1 MPLNV
6 AGATSQALA
15 AMEAQRT
22 AQSQQENAD
31 RWAEVL
37 ATFFGPATLPPP
49 GPGRAAAI
57 DAARQQ
63 AASILGASSSATGLA
78 SMAAAVAAFGAALV
92 ASTVGAVA
100 TPPPAPY
107 VLVGD
112 PTGATGAA
120 QAFVGSLLAWST
132 TGTSTLL
139 APGSP
144 PTPWA

>member
-1 MPLNV
+1 MLDV
-6 AGATSQALA
+6 TAATAQAIA
-15 AMEAQRT
+15 AMEAQRS

-31 RWAEVL
+31 RWAAVL
-37 ATFFGPATLPPP
+37 AVFFGPAAIPPP

-57 DAARQQ
+57 EAARQQ
-63 AASILGASSSATGLA
+63 AADLLSTSSSATGLA
-78 SMAAAVAAFGAALV
+78 SMAAAVAAFGAALA

-100 TPPPAPY
+100 TPPPSPY

-112 PTGATGAA
+112 LSGSASAA
-120 QAFVGSLLAWST
+120 QAFVGSLVAWSA